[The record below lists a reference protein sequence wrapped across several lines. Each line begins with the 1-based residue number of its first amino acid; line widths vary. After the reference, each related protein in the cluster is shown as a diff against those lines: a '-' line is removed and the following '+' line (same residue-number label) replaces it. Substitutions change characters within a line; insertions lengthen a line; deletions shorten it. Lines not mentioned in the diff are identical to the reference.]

1 MKTINILLLYLV
13 TSMNAF
19 AQLKI
24 GIPRISENL
33 NHLEIHS
40 VSEYVIFD
48 DLLRSLIKF
57 DSNGELAPD
66 LAESWEIKDQYKKFV
81 LKIKPNQHFS
91 DNSLITTKDIT
102 KSLQNVLA
110 NPDIV
115 HGDGNKIKKISLLND
130 TQIEIELSESNPF
143 FLTEL
148 SAPEYRIVKTT
159 DAKYG
164 VTSGPYFVTNNS
176 SSKKLSLKLN
186 EHYPFETNVKFK
198 EVDYVPY
205 QKITEKE
212 LEDLDIIWPTST
224 MGLSEIENIIK
235 HGYYVYKLNLG
246 FSYWLSLNPNT
257 LNKNERIQIKHKL
270 DSIFKNSSFFSNN
283 NFSRSRQLFLPY
295 GPGRLTD
302 EDIDSINLKLGMD
315 TSQKLKKIKV
325 LLPKSIQNELLL
337 LLKSSFDQLDLHF
350 YSDFA
355 EYSKLIKQHQY
366 DISLV
371 NNDLSS
377 IDLRSSLVVTFNTSR
392 PLVWTEKNNKD
403 YVSLLKSIN
412 TELNSV
418 KRYASIKQLG
428 EKLLSDAIVYPLYY
442 DYGFVFAKKGIDLS
456 QLNKSGAET
465 FSWKIK

>member
-1 MKTINILLLYLV
+1 
-13 TSMNAF
+13 MNAY

-24 GIPRISENL
+24 GIPSISESL

-66 LAESWEIKDQYKKFV
+66 LAESWEIKENYKKFI
-81 LKIKPNQHFS
+81 LKIRPNQHFS
-91 DNSLITTKDIT
+91 DNSLITAKEVEQ
-102 KSLQNVLA
+102 SLLYLSA
-110 NPDIV
+110 NPNIV
-115 HGDGNKIKKISLLND
+115 HGDGNKIKKISLLNNN
-130 TQIEIELSESNPF
+130 QIEIELFESNPF

-148 SAPEYRIVKTT
+148 SNPEYRIVKTIEN
-159 DAKYG
+159 KYN
-164 VTSGPYFVTNNS
+164 VTSGPYFIKNTS

-198 EVDYVPY
+198 EVDYIPY
-205 QKITEKE
+205 QKISKNE
-212 LEDLDIIWPTST
+212 LENLDIIWPAATIES
-224 MGLSEIENIIK
+224 SEIENIIK

-257 LNKNERIQIKHKL
+257 LNKDERIQIKLKL
-270 DSIFKNSSFFSNN
+270 DPILKSSLFFSNN
-283 NFSRSRQLFLPY
+283 NLSRSKQLFLPY

-302 EDIDSINLKLGMD
+302 EQIESIDRKLENKA
-315 TSQKLKKIKV
+315 SHKLKKVKI
-325 LLPKSIQNELLL
+325 LLPKNIQNELLM
-337 LLKSSFDQLDLHF
+337 LLKSSFDHLDIHL
-350 YSDFA
+350 YSDFS
-355 EYSKLIKQHQY
+355 EYSRLIKQQKY

-377 IDLRSSLVVTFNTSR
+377 IDLRSSLIVTFNTSR
-392 PLVWTEKNNKD
+392 PLVWIDQNDRGYTD
-403 YVSLLKSIN
+403 LLKNIN
-412 TELNSV
+412 TELNSI
-418 KRYASIKQLG
+418 KRYTFIKQLG
-428 EKLLSDAIVYPLYY
+428 ENLLNDVIVYPLYY

>member
-1 MKTINILLLYLV
+1 
-13 TSMNAF
+13 MNAH

-24 GIPRISENL
+24 GIPSISEHL

-57 DSNGELAPD
+57 NSNGELAPD

-81 LKIKPNQHFS
+81 LNIKLNQYFS
-91 DNSLITTKDIT
+91 DNSPITAREIA
-102 KSLQNVLA
+102 KSLQSVVA
-110 NPDIV
+110 NPAIV
-115 HGDGNKIKKISLLND
+115 HGDGKAIKKISILND
-130 TQIEIELSESNPF
+130 IQIEIELFESNPF

-159 DAKYG
+159 DAKYD
-164 VTSGPYFVTNNS
+164 VTSGPYFITKNS
-176 SSKKLSLKLN
+176 SSKRISLKLN
-186 EHYPFETNVKFK
+186 EYYPFETNVKFK
-198 EVDYVPY
+198 EVDYIPY
-205 QKITEKE
+205 QKISKKE
-212 LEDLDIIWPTST
+212 LEILDIIWPTST
-224 MGLSEIENIIK
+224 MGLAEIENILK

-257 LNKNERIQIKHKL
+257 LNRNERVQIKHKL
-270 DSIFKNSSFFSNN
+270 DSILKNSSFFSSN

-302 EDIDSINLKLGMD
+302 EDIDSINVKLGKD
-315 TSQKLKKIKV
+315 ASHKLRKLKI
-325 LLPKSIQNELLL
+325 LLPKSIQNELLQV
-337 LLKSSFDQLDLHF
+337 LKTSFDQLDLHF
-350 YSDFA
+350 YSAFS
-355 EYSKLIKQHQY
+355 EYSKLIKQHKY

-377 IDLRSSLVVTFNTSR
+377 IDLRSSLGVTFNTSR
-392 PLVWTEKNNKD
+392 PLVWTKKNNKD
-403 YVSLLKSIN
+403 YVALLKSIN

-428 EKLLSDAIVYPLYY
+428 EKLLSDVIVYPLYY
-442 DYGFVFAKKGIDLS
+442 DYGFVFAKNGIDLS
-456 QLNKSGAET
+456 LLNKSGAET